1 MCFKFCPKGGSVK
14 NRVLLA
20 LLCLLLV
27 VFPSVTFAAKAHK
40 VKKNDTLY
48 SLAKKYHVTVN
59 DIKSANNLVSS
70 RLRCGE
76 VLIIPSK
83 SSAKNRNA
91 VTGRKNLA
99 GDTYVVKKGDS
110 LAKISKKTGV
120 QISDLKR
127 LNSIHKN
134 RLKAGRVLVLKEPSS
149 TEKPTKIALK
159 EYLPKNDEFLND
171 NRYDQTL
178 AELAEFDPEKKV
190 DLNKSMQN
198 TLDVSKRFNK
208 TAFSFLGTRY
218 RFGGTS
224 RNGMDCSSFVQ
235 HVFRELDVDLPRT
248 AREQYWVG
256 EKVSPYDLQ
265 KGDLLFFRTYASF
278 PSHVGIYL
286 GDNKM
291 IHASS
296 REHKVVIS
304 PITSYYRSRFIGAK
318 RMAKI
323 NPQLIKL
330 EELFAG
336 AEEEKEADV
345 IKNDTLA
352 VNDSAQNP

>member
-1 MCFKFCPKGGSVK
+1 MK
-14 NRVLLA
+14 NSISLA
-20 LLCLLLV
+20 ILCLLLV
-27 VFPSVTFAAKAHK
+27 VLPSVTFAAKTHK

-70 RLRCGE
+70 RLRNGN

-83 SSAKNRNA
+83 SSSNNKDSEPGRQRL
-91 VTGRKNLA
+91 TGNSYRVKM
-99 GDTYVVKKGDS
+99 GDT
-110 LAKISKKTGV
+110 LTKISKKTGV
-120 QISDLKR
+120 RVSELKR
-127 LNSIHKN
+127 LNDIHKN
-134 RLKAGRVLVLKEPSS
+134 KLKPGRILVLKEPV
-149 TEKPTKIALK
+149 TAEKPAKIALK
-159 EYLPKNDEFLND
+159 VNFPKSEKLVDD
-171 NRYDQTL
+171 SRYDQTL

-198 TLDVSKRFNK
+198 SLDVSKRLNN

-265 KGDLLFFRTYASF
+265 KGDLLFFRTYAPF

-296 REHKVVIS
+296 RDRKVVIS

-318 RMAKI
+318 RLAKI

-336 AEEEKEADV
+336 AGVEEEKEEDIV
-345 IKNDTLA
+345 KNDTLA
-352 VNDSAQNP
+352 VNGADHTP

>member
-1 MCFKFCPKGGSVK
+1 MK
-14 NRVLLA
+14 NRFLLA
-20 LLCLLLV
+20 FLCLLLV
-27 VFPSVTFAAKAHK
+27 VFPSVSFAAKTHK
-40 VKKNDTLY
+40 IKKNDTLY
-48 SLAKKYHVTVN
+48 SLAKKYHVSVN
-59 DIKSANNLVSS
+59 DVKSANNLVDSH
-70 RLRCGE
+70 LRCGDM
-76 VLIIPSK
+76 LIIPSK

-91 VTGRKNLA
+91 VTGKKKLA
-99 GDTYVVKKGDS
+99 GNTYVVKKGDN

-120 QISDLKR
+120 QVAELKR
-127 LNSIHKN
+127 LNHIHKN
-134 RLKAGRVLVLKEPSS
+134 RLKSGRVLVLKEPSS
-149 TEKPTKIALK
+149 SEKPSKNIAKI
-159 EYLPKNDEFLND
+159 YLPKRDEVYD
-171 NRYDQTL
+171 DSRYDQTL

-198 TLDVSKRFNK
+198 SLDVSKRFNK

-235 HVFRELDVDLPRT
+235 HVFREMDVDLPRT

-256 EKVSPYDLQ
+256 ETVSPYDLQ

-330 EELFAG
+330 EDLFAG

-345 IKNDTLA
+345 VKNDTLA
-352 VNDSAQNP
+352 VNEPALNP